1 MAQMVMPTE
10 TMTDLAM
17 TDQVRAATKAFAE
30 ALAETPEFQAF
41 EEGAVAFKQDR
52 AAQEAVRVF
61 QEKQR
66 SLQMTEVTL
75 VMQQLGMLEQKE
87 LDELNRLRGAM
98 MNQPSVRAYV
108 DAQNELTLL
117 CQAAA
122 KELSEAIGLDFASA
136 CAPGCC

>member
-1 MAQMVMPTE
+1 MTQMAMPTQ
-10 TMTDLAM
+10 TTTDLAM
-17 TDQVRAATKAFAE
+17 TDQVRSAVKAFAE
-30 ALAETPEFQAF
+30 ALAGTPEFQAF

-52 AAQEAVRVF
+52 AAQEGVRLF

-66 SLQMTEVTL
+66 SLKM
-75 VMQQLGMLEQKE
+75 MQQLGMLTEDEMGE
-87 LDELNRLRGAM
+87 LKRLRETM

-108 DAQNELTLL
+108 DAQDELMLV

-122 KELSEAIGLDFASA
+122 KELSTAIGLDFARA

>member
-1 MAQMVMPTE
+1 MAQMAMPTL

-17 TDQVRAATKAFAE
+17 TDEVRAAAKAFAA

-66 SLQMTEVTL
+66 SLQM
-75 VMQQLGMLEQKE
+75 MQQLGLLEQKE
-87 LDELNRLRGAM
+87 LDELNRLRDTM
-98 MNQPSVRAYV
+98 MNQPRVRAYV

-122 KELSEAIGLDFASA
+122 KELSETVGLDFASA

>member
-1 MAQMVMPTE
+1 MAQTATPTQA
-10 TMTDLAM
+10 MTDLAM
-17 TDQVRAATKAFAE
+17 ADEVRAATKAFTA
-30 ALAETPEFQAF
+30 ALAETREWQDF
-41 EEGAVAFKQDR
+41 EDAADAFKHNR

-66 SLQMTEVTL
+66 SLQM
-75 VMQQLGMLEQKE
+75 MQQLGLLEQKE
-87 LDELNRLRGAM
+87 LDELNRLRDTM
-98 MNQPSVRAYV
+98 MNQPRVRAYV

-122 KELSEAIGLDFASA
+122 KELSETVGLDFASA

>member
-1 MAQMVMPTE
+1 MAQTATPTQ
-10 TMTDLAM
+10 TMADLAL
-17 TDQVRAATKAFAE
+17 TAEVRAAVQTFAA
-30 ALAETPEFQAF
+30 ALADTPEWQTF
-41 EEGAVAFKQDR
+41 EDAAIAFKHDR

-66 SLQMTEVTL
+66 SLQM
-75 VMQQLGMLEQKE
+75 MQQLGMLEQKE
-87 LDELNRLRGAM
+87 LNELDCLRDAM
-98 MNQPSVRAYV
+98 MDQPRVRAYV

>member
-1 MAQMVMPTE
+1 MAQMAMPTL

-17 TDQVRAATKAFAE
+17 TDEVRAAAKAFAA

-66 SLQMTEVTL
+66 SLQM
-75 VMQQLGMLEQKE
+75 MQQLGMLEQKE

-108 DAQNELTLL
+108 DAQNELILL